1 MTLTNLPPAGTS
13 ELPPDLEDFCEFCS
27 HLVLEDGNRMEV
39 YGYQRKLLTK
49 YFAGATETL
58 ALMPKKNGKT
68 SLVSAL
74 GLFHLVFDSDQ
85 RIVIAAASRDQATIL
100 FEQAAGFVRRSP
112 ALEKRLKVLPGYR
125 RIRSLRDDGQ
135 LKVLASDVDTQD
147 GVIPSLAFVDELH
160 RHKSGDMY
168 GVLRDG
174 LLGSARMITIST
186 AGTLEDS
193 PLGALRRAAYEFGV
207 DCEGPAYKYAESPDG
222 SFVMHEWA
230 LDPGADVTD
239 MGLVKKANPA
249 PWHTEKTL
257 RRRFE
262 SPSTTDWQWQ
272 RFACG
277 IWTEGEEPW
286 IEPKAWDAL
295 KRPMRLEPGDP
306 VVVGVDLGV
315 KHDRTA
321 IVAVRTTDLAVRAD
335 IMAPPRGGSLPLA
348 AVEARLR
355 ELRDEFVV
363 QEFVYDPWSFRRS
376 AELLEDEGLP
386 MLEFPMS
393 NERMT
398 LASANLYK
406 LIQERKLKHD
416 GDPELRSHV
425 LAGTTKETERGW
437 RLVKDPKQRRPID
450 ALIALAIAAKVA
462 TDQWWDGDLVEVF

>member
-1 MTLTNLPPAGTS
+1 MTSPPSAAS
-13 ELPPDLEDFCEFCS
+13 EPPDLTDFRTFCS
-27 HLVLEDGNRMEV
+27 KLVLEDGTPMEV
-39 YGYQRKLLTK
+39 HDFQATMLRD

-58 ALMPKKNGKT
+58 ILISKKNGKS
-68 SLVSAL
+68 SLLGAL
-74 GLFHLVFDSDQ
+74 ALFHLVFDSDQ
-85 RIVIAAASRDQATIL
+85 RIFIAAASRDQATIL
-100 FEQAAGFVRRSP
+100 FEQAAGFVRRTPSL
-112 ALEKRLKVLPGYR
+112 AKRLKVQPGYR
-125 RIRSLRDDGQ
+125 RIKASADHGYLR
-135 LKVLASDVDTQD
+135 VLASDVDTAD
-147 GVIPSLAFVDELH
+147 GVIPTLAMADELH
-160 RHKSGDMY
+160 RWKSSDMY

-174 LLGSARMITIST
+174 LLGNARMLTIST

-193 PLGALRRAAYEFGV
+193 PLGELRRSAYELGV
-207 DCEGPAYKYAESPDG
+207 ERDGPAYRYVKSPDG
-222 SFVMHEWA
+222 TFVMHEWA
-230 LDPGADVTD
+230 LDPGADVAD
-239 MGLVKKANPA
+239 MALVKEANPA
-249 PWHTEKTL
+249 PWHTERTL

-295 KRPMRLEPGDP
+295 KASYTIEPGDR
-306 VVVGVDLGV
+306 VMVGVDLGV

-321 IVAVRTTDLAVRAD
+321 VVIVRMEDMAVKAH
-335 IMAPPRGGSLPLA
+335 IMVPPRGRALPLA
-348 AVEARLR
+348 AVEAKLR
-355 ELRDEFVV
+355 ELHDLYTV

-376 AELLEDEGLP
+376 AELLENENLP

-406 LIQERKLKHD
+406 LIQERALKHD

-425 LAGTTKETERGW
+425 LAGTVKETERGW
-437 RLVKDPKQRRPID
+437 RLVKDPKQSRPID

-462 TDQWWDGDLVEVF
+462 TDQAYDGGLVEVF

>member
-1 MTLTNLPPAGTS
+1 MVVH
-13 ELPPDLEDFCEFCS
+13 DFQATM
-27 HLVLEDGNRMEV
+27 LAD
-39 YGYQRKLLTK
+39 

-58 ALMPKKNGKT
+58 ILISKKNGKS
-68 SLVSAL
+68 SLLGAL
-74 GLFHLVFDSDQ
+74 ALFHLVFDSDQ
-85 RIVIAAASRDQATIL
+85 RIFIAAASRDQATIL
-100 FEQAAGFVRRSP
+100 FEQAAGFVRRTPSL
-112 ALEKRLKVLPGYR
+112 AKRLKVQPGYR
-125 RIRSLRDDGQ
+125 RIRSVKDDGR
-135 LKVLASDVDTQD
+135 LRVLASDVDTAD
-147 GVIPSLAFVDELH
+147 GVIPTLAFVDELH
-160 RHKSGDMY
+160 RHKTSDLY

-174 LLGSARMITIST
+174 LLGSARMVTIST

-193 PLGALRRAAYEFGV
+193 PLGELRRSAYDLGV
-207 DCEGPAYKYAESPDG
+207 ERDGPAYRFARSPDG

-230 LDPGADVTD
+230 LDPGADVAD
-239 MGLVKKANPA
+239 MALVKEANPA
-249 PWHTEKTL
+249 PWHTERTL

-286 IEPKAWDAL
+286 VEPKAWDAL
-295 KRPMRLEPGDP
+295 KADVRFERGDR

-315 KHDRTA
+315 RHDSTA
-321 IVAVRTTDLAVRAD
+321 IVAVRLEDMAVEAH
-335 IMAPPRGGSLPLA
+335 IMVPPRGGSLPLA
-348 AVEARLR
+348 SVEAKLR
-355 ELRDEFVV
+355 ELHDLYAV

-386 MLEFPMS
+386 MLEHPMS

-406 LIQERKLKHD
+406 LIQEGKVKHD

-462 TDQWWDGDLVEVF
+462 TDQAYDGELVEVF

>member
-1 MTLTNLPPAGTS
+1 M
-13 ELPPDLEDFCEFCS
+13 
-27 HLVLEDGNRMEV
+27 LVLEDGTPMVVHDFQARM
-39 YGYQRKLLTK
+39 LTD

-58 ALMPKKNGKT
+58 ILISKKNGKS
-68 SLVSAL
+68 SLLGAL
-74 GLFHLVFDSDQ
+74 ALFHLVFDRDQ
-85 RIVIAAASRDQATIL
+85 RIFIAAASRDQATIL
-100 FEQAAGFVRRSP
+100 FEQAAGFVRRTPSL
-112 ALEKRLKVLPGYR
+112 AKRLKVQPGYR
-125 RIRSLRDDGQ
+125 RIKASADHGYLR
-135 LKVLASDVDTQD
+135 VLASDVDTAD
-147 GVIPSLAFVDELH
+147 GVIPTLAMADELH
-160 RHKSGDMY
+160 RWKSSDMY

-174 LLGSARMITIST
+174 LLGSARMLTIST

-193 PLGALRRAAYEFGV
+193 PLGELRRSAYELGL
-207 DCEGPAYKYAESPDG
+207 DRDGPAYRYAKSPDG

-230 LDPGADVTD
+230 LDPGADVGD
-239 MGLVKKANPA
+239 MGLVKEANPA
-249 PWHTEKTL
+249 PWHTERTL

-286 IEPKAWDAL
+286 IEPAAWDAL
-295 KRPMRLEPGDP
+295 EVRGLRQPGLLEPGDA

-321 IVAVRTTDLAVRAD
+321 IVVLRIDDMAVEAHILT
-335 IMAPPRGGSLPLA
+335 PPRGGSLPLA
-348 AVEARLR
+348 SVEAKLR
-355 ELRDEFVV
+355 ELHDLYAV

-386 MLEFPMS
+386 MLEHPMS

-406 LIQERKLKHD
+406 LIQEGKVRHD

-462 TDQWWDGDLVEVF
+462 TDQAYEGDLVEVF